1 MQCHLLIHGHK
12 PKAVDLPDRLPDE
25 GVLWLDFVRNPKDGE
40 RENWPA
46 VVKQLTGQAIEP
58 QHAIDGNNAVHPSFF
73 DGTPRY
79 DLLIFQGLGPDN
91 RENLIESRTAAFFLF
106 DNLVVTVRAFDN
118 QSFLTAFGRLT
129 NNPPRPPITPV
140 GVAHFV
146 LDIMADRYLAVREP
160 MSEMLEGLQENLLD
174 PNNPFNDWRE
184 LLNNRR
190 QVRKLEALSAGQ
202 LEALDAWR
210 RNSRFEF
217 TDNQSVR
224 INDLKEHVTRVH
236 GAAQGHQADIESA
249 VQLHFSAVA
258 HNTNQIV
265 TALTVISAIF
275 LPLGLLAGIFGM
287 NFEKMPGLGHP
298 QGFWILVIAMVVLSA
313 GGLLWFR
320 RRRVL

>member
-12 PKAVDLPDRLPDE
+12 PKAVDLPDSLPEE
-25 GVLWLDFVRNPKDGE
+25 GVLWVDVVRNPQQGE
-40 RENWPA
+40 REDWPA
-46 VVKQLTGQAIEP
+46 IIQRLTGMAIEP
-58 QHAIDGNNAVHPSFF
+58 QHVIDGNNAVHPSFF

-91 RENLIESRTAAFFLF
+91 RENLIESRTAAFFMF
-106 DNLVVTVRAFDN
+106 DHLVVTVRAHDN
-118 QSFLTAFGRLT
+118 QSFVTAFGRLA
-129 NNPPRPPITPV
+129 NNPPRPPYTPV

-160 MSEMLEGLQENLLD
+160 MGQMLENLQEDLLN
-174 PNNPFNDWRE
+174 PNSPFDDWRA

-190 QVRKLEALSAGQ
+190 QVRKLEALAAGQ

-210 RNSRFEF
+210 RGSRFEF

-236 GAAQGHQADIESA
+236 ASAQGHQADIESA

-287 NFEKMPGLGHP
+287 NFDKIPGLSHP
-298 QGFWILVIAMVVLSA
+298 MGFWILMAAMVGMSVVA
-313 GGLLWFR
+313 LLFFR

>member
-12 PKAVDLPDRLPDE
+12 PKAVDLPDSLPDE
-25 GVLWLDFVRNPKDGE
+25 GILWVDVIRDPLSGE
-40 RENWPA
+40 RDDWHG
-46 VVKQLTGQAIEP
+46 VIKKLMSQGIEP
-58 QHAIDGNNAVHPSFF
+58 QHVIDGNNAVHPSFF

-91 RENLIESRTAAFFLF
+91 RENLIESRTAAFFMF
-106 DNLVVTVRAFDN
+106 DQLVVTVRAHDN
-118 QSFLTAFGRLT
+118 QSFPAAFERLAS
-129 NNPPRPPITPV
+129 NPPRPPYTPV

-160 MSEMLEGLQENLLD
+160 MADMLEGLQESLLD
-174 PNNPFNDWRE
+174 PNNPFDDWRE

-190 QVRKLEALSAGQ
+190 QVRKLEALAAGQ

-210 RNSRFEF
+210 RGSRFEF

-224 INDLKEHVTRVH
+224 VNDLKEHVTRVH
-236 GAAQGHQADIESA
+236 AAAQGHQADIESA

-287 NFEKMPGLGHP
+287 NFEKIPGLSNP
-298 QGFWILVIAMVVLSA
+298 WGFWILMAAMLGMSA
-313 GGLLWFR
+313 VALLWFR